1 MFAIVPFFI
10 LGLILQSRFIR
21 KILHKLSEKFENYI
35 VPQQEIYSLVNSIK
49 EIKIFFKKEKSFRPK
64 IEKNSE

>member
-21 KILHKLSEKFENYI
+21 KILHKLSEKFRENYI
-35 VPQQEIYSLVNSIK
+35 VSQQEIYSLVNSIK
-49 EIKIFFKKEKSFRPK
+49 EIKIFQKENHFVQKLKK
-64 IEKNSE
+64 